1 MSPRTSSKDVSTLTK
16 RPARLPRL
24 PPTASFE
31 TVELLRACVPAHRAL
46 GAFEQCCRQSP
57 ISDAAS
63 ETFKWL
69 NAAAALQ
76 LDGTLCSLRELL
88 ISPETH
94 RPEGLARYVTQTKV
108 AASRL
113 PSEPVGSVLA
123 LELASGLSAKTTT
136 VRRDKLS
143 PAGKHIVKSP
153 PVGAEHLQML
163 LENWQ
168 GFVRQDAGSL
178 DPLLV
183 AGAAHGQWIALQ
195 PFTHANT
202 VTGQIL
208 TSLLL
213 VEEGLISSP
222 VLPLIHTFAKNS
234 DNYWM
239 HLDGA
244 ISEGKRDN
252 WLRHFLQEIET
263 SAIQATGM
271 MMAWHEHLDMLFEKL
286 PELLPKTPSAELVRL
301 CGAPSF
307 GISDLAN
314 AGISRRQTATA
325 WMQRLVDA
333 GLLKESRVGK
343 EKRYINPA
351 ILKLIL
357 NQI

>member
-94 RPEGLARYVTQTKV
+94 RPEGLARYVSQTNV

-143 PAGKHIVKSP
+143 PACKHIVKSP
-153 PVGAEHLQML
+153 PIGAEHLQML
-163 LENWQ
+163 MENWQ

-178 DPLLV
+178 DPLLI

-213 VEEGLISSP
+213 VEEGLLSTITGCILM
-222 VLPLIHTFAKNS
+222 VLSAKASETAGFVTFF
-234 DNYWM
+234 
-239 HLDGA
+239 
-244 ISEGKRDN
+244 KR
-252 WLRHFLQEIET
+252 
-263 SAIQATGM
+263 
-271 MMAWHEHLDMLFEKL
+271 
-286 PELLPKTPSAELVRL
+286 
-301 CGAPSF
+301 
-307 GISDLAN
+307 
-314 AGISRRQTATA
+314 
-325 WMQRLVDA
+325 
-333 GLLKESRVGK
+333 
-343 EKRYINPA
+343 
-351 ILKLIL
+351 
-357 NQI
+357 